1 MSKATLKKELD
12 KLEKIVLELPC
23 MQTKQVELP
32 PQPDGRPYHPAF
44 WGKHFECPHCE
55 ALKTIARIRLEIGS
69 K

>member
-32 PQPDGRPYHPAF
+32 PQPDADPIIQ
-44 WGKHFECPHCE
+44 HFGENTLNVH
-55 ALKTIARIRLEIGS
+55 TARHSKRLRGFDW